1 MDTVKYLHLKQQQRL
16 DAEKKV
22 RRGQDAILS
31 KLDNQ
36 PSVGLG
42 HGYAVDMTDAMR
54 QVNNFDYRP
63 TEDEVHYRRLT
74 SGQWI
79 DNPPPKRK

>member
-1 MDTVKYLHLKQQQRL
+1 MNTVKYIAHRHQQKVDAEQRQQRVKTEL
-16 DAEKKV
+16 HNKMHNK
-22 RRGQDAILS
+22 
-31 KLDNQ
+31 

-63 TEDEVHYRRLT
+63 TEDEIHYRRLT